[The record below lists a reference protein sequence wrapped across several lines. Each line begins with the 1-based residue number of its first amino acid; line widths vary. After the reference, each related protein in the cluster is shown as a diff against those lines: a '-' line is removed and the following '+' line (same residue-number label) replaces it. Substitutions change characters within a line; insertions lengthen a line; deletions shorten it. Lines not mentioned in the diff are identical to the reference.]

1 MNYQIDEIY
10 HFSNKRGQNDQ
21 YMDWFYDGEKTIA
34 CQGGIRVRSYKKPK
48 IIQAPYGISSAIVVV
63 SNNHEKDK
71 YVVPWEPA
79 EFNEETGQLIYKGDS
94 RKYKKDSDELDKRSK
109 LQHMGNKHFHKIEQV
124 IEDQNNQWL
133 PPVLYFSSIESGRYA
148 FKGLF
153 IPRKLTSYYDDSPH
167 VEKENYKL
175 HCDRVE
181 KTSIP
186 LAWLRDRRLTENVKN
201 FDTSH
206 GFENWNL
213 I

>member
-1 MNYQIDEIY
+1 M
-10 HFSNKRGQNDQ
+10 
-21 YMDWFYDGEKTIA
+21 
-34 CQGGIRVRSYKKPK
+34 
-48 IIQAPYGISSAIVVV
+48 
-63 SNNHEKDK
+63 
-71 YVVPWEPA
+71 PWEPA
-79 EFNEETGQLIYKGDS
+79 EFNESTGRLIYKGDS

-124 IEDQNNQWL
+124 IEVQNNQWL

-181 KTSIP
+181 KNSIP